1 MGIITNNALL
11 SNLGPKVPVKIN
23 LVGNVISNVGTK
35 VENYG
40 INSIMVEVYSINF
53 ERIVQVQ
60 KELIDQGY
68 YIISMCGGCFDN
80 STFIRVGKFIKE
92 KK

>member
-1 MGIITNNALL
+1 MSDYIFWETSDG
-11 SNLGPKVPVKIN
+11 
-23 LVGNVISNVGTK
+23 
-35 VENYG
+35 
-40 INSIMVEVYSINF
+40 SIMVEVYSINF

-80 STFIRVGKFIKE
+80 STFIRVGKFRKE
-92 KK
+92 MMMTNKEN